1 MGYESSILAISELNV
16 FVKVGYDHCIV
27 GTYSNLDIII
37 PSTATD
43 RQGCKKC
50 TLVHFF
56 WSYLATVSDRPPDEV
71 LETYP
76 SIYASVKGTSPPC
89 TYHR

>member
-1 MGYESSILAISELNV
+1 MLTGLNIQ
-16 FVKVGYDHCIV
+16 VGYDHCIV
-27 GTYSNLDIII
+27 GTYSNLDIIY

-56 WSYLATVSDRPPDEV
+56 RSYLATVSDRPPGEI

-76 SIYASVKGTSPPC
+76 SIYASVKGTSPLLFPSC
-89 TYHR
+89 GGLVASS